1 MNTHIDLKLSFDQNW
16 VFIPN
21 SMWMK
26 SDLLIE
32 NGELN
37 DYKPLE
43 SLETFAAKEDLKNVQ
58 FSTLQN
64 TINIE
69 NSRIYIPQMHI
80 ASNALNLDVEGIH
93 YFNSNIDY
101 SIRLE
106 LTKVLSGGKK
116 PKSGGY
122 DDFVSIED
130 RPSDVFIWV
139 KVGCNVE
146 NPCTGLDLSKM
157 KDSMKKGF
165 KSQGQELKDL
175 MKKDTVKTEPT
186 QSEYIFEWEEE
197 PDTNERE
204 D

>member
-1 MNTHIDLKLSFDQNW
+1 
-16 VFIPN
+16 
-21 SMWMK
+21 
-26 SDLLIE
+26 
-32 NGELN
+32 
-37 DYKPLE
+37 
-43 SLETFAAKEDLKNVQ
+43 
-58 FSTLQN
+58 
-64 TINIE
+64 
-69 NSRIYIPQMHI
+69 MHI
-80 ASNALNLDVEGIH
+80 ASNALNLDIEGIH

-122 DDFVSIED
+122 DDFVIIED

-186 QSEYIFEWEEE
+186 QSEYIFEWGEE